1 MMIKLKIILFLL
13 LLYLGLPSQWTQ
25 YYDFMK
31 QACWPRLLTLAT
43 HLSCQSWQ
51 KDLTRRE
58 RLQVW
63 ERHNTSKYKSSQST
77 FYFPKVHW
85 SGDHDVQKIWSFV
98 LFIKKSTACFKDFQK
113 SQQINTYNLYI
124 LAANFSS
131 NKNIWSIFQQIQL
144 LLSMST
150 PKISYN
156 YMY

>member
-1 MMIKLKIILFLL
+1 MNTILWFHEASLL
-13 LLYLGLPSQWTQ
+13 AQI
-25 YYDFMK
+25 
-31 QACWPRLLTLAT
+31 T
-43 HLSCQSWQ
+43 HFGNPFILSIMT
-51 KDLTRRE
+51 KRLTRRE

-98 LFIKKSTACFKDFQK
+98 LFIKKSTACFKDFRK

-124 LAANFSS
+124 SAANFSS